1 MCLQA
6 AECVCVHMDHIDGRQ
21 LPMKHIRTGFVLV
34 LAIMCGNV
42 LQRTKEEVWL
52 QRMRN
57 LLTSPL
63 EQQ

>member
-1 MCLQA
+1 
-6 AECVCVHMDHIDGRQ
+6 MDQIDGRQ
-21 LPMKHIRTGFVLV
+21 LPVKHIQTGFVLV
-34 LAIMCGNV
+34 PAMTCGNV